1 MTVDSEV
8 FRLISSQ
15 NKTPDIPKCS
25 PITKF
30 LKHSL
35 KVERLYE
42 ARAHI
47 EMNN

>member
-1 MTVDSEV
+1 MAVDSAI

-25 PITKF
+25 SITKF
-30 LKHSL
+30 LKQSS

-42 ARAHI
+42 VRAHI